1 MLKKSK
7 EMVIYTSPS
16 EVIIGPLST
25 EVDLIENCF
34 TLAGRS
40 LKDFKREVHP
50 MRDTGDMLK
59 IANEVIS
66 ASREEIPQ

>member
-1 MLKKSK
+1 MLKKNK
-7 EMVIYTSPS
+7 EMVMYTSPS

-25 EVDLIENCF
+25 EVHLIENCF
-34 TLAGRS
+34 TLAGRK

-50 MRDTGDMLK
+50 MRDMGDMLK

-66 ASREEIPQ
+66 ASRKETPQ